1 MLLYV
6 PEDSQNAVRT
16 AMTKYKEVPFKV
28 DYQGSRII
36 FVD

>member
-6 PEDSQNAVRT
+6 PENMQENVRK
-16 AMTKYKEVPFKV
+16 ALKQYREVPFKV